1 MVAHMPDDYPRLPQ
15 RRPSL
20 RAVPSTERFVAA
32 PVPAPAPILRPP
44 VAPDEGL
51 LETMRKLWRHRRMI
65 AACTVILGGVAAGV
79 AWSLPSYYVA
89 EARVQV
95 GVQNPRVFNAE
106 AIITETNPDAE
117 RVQNEG
123 FVLQSRTLAK
133 EVIDKLHLAT
143 DPTFNPELQKPGWW
157 ARNFSL
163 SAWLPESVKDWMSG
177 LHAKPPQGGQAPDQ
191 GLSAAD
197 NRLIDLLLSHIDV
210 SLLGRSYVL
219 SVKADSQDPQMAAA
233 LANTLAKTYLDY
245 QRAEKIATM
254 DKVDKFLLGRINEL
268 REQVRKSDQAVEDYR
283 RTHGLYKSSSSN
295 VTAQQ
300 LTELNSQLIAAQ
312 TAKAEADSRLNEA
325 QSLSKSGLGNES
337 VPDVLKSP
345 LIASLKQQ
353 EADAER
359 RMAEMGAMYGPRY
372 PAMIN
377 ARAEVANAR
386 AKIAAE
392 IAKTVDGLAREAR
405 TADARY
411 EAVRQDFERLKTK
424 MGTVNDAS
432 IQLDALERD
441 STVNRNLLEAMLN
454 RAKQSN
460 GAEAILQADAKL
472 VSPAAA
478 PAAPAFPPKALIA
491 FLGLVGGFLIG
502 SAIALLRESGDQT
515 FRRADQLE
523 ALTGL
528 PVLAMVPQLSGRVPP
543 AMQVLRHPTSP
554 YSEALR
560 RVQIGVELSQTASS
574 PRTMLFNSATPAEG
588 KSVMVASL
596 GRLLAS
602 NGRRVL
608 LIDCDWRSPR
618 LHQIFRCSNRD
629 GLASLLGDKSVVLD
643 DLIHHDALSGVD
655 VLPSGNWSPAQAH
668 LLSSDRMR
676 QLLEALTPHY
686 DFVILDT
693 APALVTA
700 DVLALSRLVDKVVFV
715 VRWGHTRQDAVVE
728 ALKQI
733 IDAQGD
739 VAGCVLSRVVSKEYR
754 RYGHR
759 DPFYEYSRPI
769 KATYG

>member
-1 MVAHMPDDYPRLPQ
+1 MPDDYPRLPQ

-20 RAVPSTERFVAA
+20 RSVPSTERFVAAA
-32 PVPAPAPILRPP
+32 PVPAPAPILRPQA
-44 VAPDEGL
+44 APDEGL
-51 LETMRKLWRHRRMI
+51 LETMRKLWRHRRLI
-65 AACTVILGGVAAGV
+65 AACTIILGGIAGAV

-95 GVQNPRVFNAE
+95 GIQNPRVFNAE

-143 DPTFNPELQKPGWW
+143 DPNFNPELQKPSFW

-177 LHAKPPQGGQAPDQ
+177 LHSKPPQGTPAPDQ
-191 GLSAAD
+191 ALSARD

-219 SVKADSQDPQMAAA
+219 SVKADSQDPNMAAA

-254 DKVDKFLLGRINEL
+254 DKVDKFLLGRVNEL

-283 RTHGLYKSSSSN
+283 RTHGLYKSSTSN

-312 TAKAEADSRLNEA
+312 TAKAEADSRLSEA
-325 QSLSKSGLGNES
+325 QALSKSGLGNES
-337 VPDVLKSP
+337 VPEVLKSP
-345 LIASLKQQ
+345 LIATLKQQ

-359 RMAEMGAMYGPRY
+359 RMAEMSAMYGPRY

-432 IQLDALERD
+432 IQLEALERD

-460 GAEAILQADAKL
+460 GADAILQADAKL
-472 VSPAAA
+472 VSPAAP

-502 SAIALLRESGDQT
+502 AAIALLRESGDHT

-560 RVQIGVELSQTASS
+560 RVQIGVELSQAAAS
-574 PRTMLFNSATPAEG
+574 PKTMLFNSATPAEG

-676 QLLEALTPHY
+676 QLLDALTPHY

-769 KATYG
+769 KATYS